1 MTLEL
6 LRPWG
11 CEVAP
16 GEMPVVCASLVLEQC
31 PQRTQGTMVDLGVT
45 HVCEWLL
52 VLSCLHMDFHTCAAT
67 CTFEEAQG
75 LPWGH
80 TPQRLVSG
88 TQGDRNSRLRAPQR
102 ADSDPWGHSELPG
115 DSP

>member
-52 VLSCLHMDFHTCAAT
+52 VLSCLHMDFHTWQPPVHLKRHRDFRGDIHHKGWSLAPKGT
-67 CTFEEAQG
+67 E
-75 LPWGH
+75 
-80 TPQRLVSG
+80 TPV
-88 TQGDRNSRLRAPQR
+88 
-102 ADSDPWGHSELPG
+102 
-115 DSP
+115 